1 MEDKI
6 IIGVRGVKTVAIFE
20 LYKPLPERF
29 NVLALGRGWRKIMF
43 ENVTRG
49 DILSVVLRNLA
60 ERTLRGEWRPLAIT
74 LLAGEEII
82 GGVSYHFTP

>member
-6 IIGVRGVKTVAIFE
+6 IIGVRGVKTVVKVE

-49 DILSVVLRNLA
+49 DILSVVRNLA

-82 GGVSYHFTP
+82 GGVNYHFTL